1 MDVIVIQTTIGI
13 LSYIL
18 ISLSKICFKKYYSLK
33 DIWNNWDTGGHL
45 FNFFALLSIGFLI
58 IFGGAILIKGAAL
71 HSLFCLFEIFSISM
85 GTIFCY
91 FQHRKFLEDLRKIT
105 NRSKFNTM
113 FSWFYWETILLFM
126 FSPISSIFLYYFFK
140 ILKQFSFK
148 NIFSKSLNEFK
159 NK

>member
-1 MDVIVIQTTIGI
+1 MDVIIIQTAIGI
-13 LSYIL
+13 LTYIL
-18 ISLSKICFKKYYSLK
+18 ISLSKIFFKKHYSSK
-33 DIWNNWDTGGHL
+33 DRWNDWDTGGHL
-45 FNFFALLSIGFLI
+45 FNLFGVFLLGFLI
-58 IFGGAILIKGAAL
+58 FFGGFILIKGVVI

-105 NRSKFNTM
+105 TFSKFNTM
-113 FSWFYWETILLFM
+113 FSWFYYETILLFM

-140 ILKQFSFK
+140 IVKQFSIK